1 MNGKYKV
8 LYVRMLKLLYEM
20 LVVSLF
26 YYKRFLD
33 DVTKIGFEHNPYDS
47 CVANRMVNST
57 YHTIT
62 WYVDNIKSSHID
74 PKVND
79 EFLIWLNKIYG

>member
-1 MNGKYKV
+1 
-8 LYVRMLKLLYEM
+8 MLKVLYEM

-33 DVTKIGFEHNPYDS
+33 DVTKIWFEHNPYDS
-47 CVANRMVNST
+47 CVANRIVNSK

-79 EFLIWLNKIYG
+79 EFLIWLNKIYD